1 MSKTK
6 RTAIKKQRDRAAL
19 SKKKF
24 LSLYADHKGNV
35 SKLCA
40 ACHIGR
46 ATYYEWLKADVKFK
60 AACDSAFEAI
70 VDHVED
76 KLRQLIDAAE
86 PSAIYFFLKCRAK
99 NRGYVERQEVEH
111 SGQVKTN
118 DQLIVKVIY
127 VKEGEGGN
135 GNGDGKPEKK

>member
-1 MSKTK
+1 MTVTK
-6 RTAIKKQRDRAAL
+6 RTANKKQRDRAAI

-24 LSLYADHKGNV
+24 LSLYADYKGNV

-40 ACHIGR
+40 AVHISR
-46 ATYYEWLKADVKFK
+46 NCYYEWLKNDDVFK
-60 AACDSAFEAI
+60 AKCGEAFEAI

-99 NRGYVERQEVEH
+99 TRGYVERQEVEH
-111 SGQVKTN
+111 SGEIAHTLTFKF
-118 DQLIVKVIY
+118 
-127 VKEGEGGN
+127 GEN
-135 GNGDGKPEKK
+135 GNGHDK